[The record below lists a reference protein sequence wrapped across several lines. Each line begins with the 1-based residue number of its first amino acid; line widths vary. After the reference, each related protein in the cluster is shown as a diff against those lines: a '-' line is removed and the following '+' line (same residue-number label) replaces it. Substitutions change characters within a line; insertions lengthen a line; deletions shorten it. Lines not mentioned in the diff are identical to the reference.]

1 MGINMNFINNWS
13 APVQLAAGVTALELD
28 LPDGAFLLTLT
39 DSRTEP
45 TRWEIVEAQVQG
57 GAAALVRGRE
67 GTLDQDW
74 PAGSVIYLDVTAGWL
89 SSVEQRLAAVG
100 VTVSDNLP
108 GEADVPAAV
117 GATWVVPGQA
127 SLVALGNEFGSD
139 WAHVAG
145 GYSSMVF
152 SYPVATPGA
161 SFDAEYSFR
170 QFIIGLSGE
179 YEGIY
184 PALVALPW
192 IGVPHGLQFTI
203 DPTGADA
210 ISLTLVCSAMG
221 ETAYA
226 EIENMGVAGAELAV
240 AGSTITI
247 TVAQRCRL
255 VMVSAWREAPE
266 FGFLFRLEPVAEMIY
281 LEAP

>member
-1 MGINMNFINNWS
+1 MNFINNWS
-13 APVQLAAGVTALELD
+13 ALVQLAAGVTALELD

-39 DSRTEP
+39 DSQAEP
-45 TRWEIVEAQVQG
+45 TRWEIVEAQVVG
-57 GAAALVRGRE
+57 GAATLVRGRE

-74 PAGSVIYLDVTAGWL
+74 PAGSVIYLSVTAGWL
-89 SSVEQRLAAVG
+89 SSVEQRLAAGG
-100 VTVSDNLP
+100 VIVSENLP

-139 WAHVAG
+139 WALAAG
-145 GYSSMVF
+145 AYPSMGYSF
-152 SYPVATPGA
+152 PAGTPGA
-161 SFDAEYSFR
+161 SYEAAYSDRQFSINLLFGEYS
-170 QFIIGLSGE
+170 GV
-179 YEGIY
+179 Y
-184 PALVALPW
+184 PGTLALPW
-192 IGVPHGLQFTI
+192 VGTPYGLGFTI
-203 DPTGADA
+203 DPAGADGIA
-210 ISLTLVCSAMG
+210 LSLDCSAMG

-247 TVAQRCRL
+247 TVAQRCKL

-281 LEAP
+281 LSAP